1 MDEIQ
6 SGHWKEGGIRMIEN
20 NTSLLSG
27 VTDAYSSCKTA
38 KKENKTEEKNE
49 AKKLDAGVVYE
60 KTTEDTTSKKG
71 TYNVNKMSAEDRKA
85 LVQQLKNEQV
95 QREQQM
101 VSLVQQ
107 MMTKQS
113 ATFRIADWTNGSDG
127 GDAIWKFLASGEYT
141 VDAATKEQA
150 QKDIAED
157 GYYGVKQTSER
168 LFDFASALAGDDA
181 DKMKK
186 MQDAITKGY
195 EQATKAWGKELPDI
209 CKETLEATNKLFDEY
224 YASKAIAEA

>member
-1 MDEIQ
+1 M
-6 SGHWKEGGIRMIEN
+6 
-20 NTSLLSG
+20 
-27 VTDAYSSCKTA
+27 
-38 KKENKTEEKNE
+38 
-49 AKKLDAGVVYE
+49 
-60 KTTEDTTSKKG
+60 
-71 TYNVNKMSAEDRKA
+71 NVW
-85 LVQQLKNEQV
+85 
-95 QREQQM
+95 
-101 VSLVQQ
+101 VQQ

-113 ATFRIADWTNGSDG
+113 ATFRIADWTNGSDD

-168 LFDFASALAGDDA
+168 LFDFASALDGDDA